1 MLGEDEVAAGKAKI
15 KENGLREGHPEK
27 DGVLVDLDQLVPE
40 LKRRLEHKMKMDSN
54 IKVASGLRVV
64 SGIRGEPEKPLPEA
78 VIQEEVK
85 EGVSVVEK
93 VEASPKVVVPEEK
106 KQEGDALQ
114 SAEVIGAVPAS

>member
-40 LKRRLEHKMKMDSN
+40 LKRRLEHKAKMDSN

-78 VIQEEVK
+78 VTQELPK
-85 EGVSVVEK
+85 EG
-93 VEASPKVVVPEEK
+93 ASTEVVVPEEK
-106 KQEGDALQ
+106 KLDSDALQ
-114 SAEVIGAVPAS
+114 SAEVIGSIPAS

>member
-40 LKRRLEHKMKMDSN
+40 LKRRLEHKAKMDSN

-64 SGIRGEPEKPLPEA
+64 SGIRGEPEKALPAA
-78 VIQEEVK
+78 VTQEEVR
-85 EGVSVVEK
+85 EAASEVVK
-93 VEASPKVVVPEEK
+93 DEASGEVVVTEDKKPENNS
-106 KQEGDALQ
+106 LQ
-114 SAEVIGAVPAS
+114 SAEVIGTAPAS